1 MNTEIK
7 IRYIYRNNLSNR
19 IIILRYSLEQI
30 EKGTSNNR
38 YQSNPNE
45 YKLLAKELY
54 STFIDRNGKHIYEG
68 DIVVDYPNK
77 SSGWASAIEFIE
89 GEFHLSKEHPGDRD
103 LYELYERG
111 RLLIIGNIHENPEL
125 LE

>member
-1 MNTEIK
+1 MNTKIK
-7 IRYIYRNNLSNR
+7 IRYVYRNKLSNC
-19 IIILRYSLEQI
+19 IIIIKYTLEQI
-30 EKGTSNNR
+30 EEGISNNL

-77 SSGWASAIEFIE
+77 SSGWSSPIKFIE
-89 GEFHLSKEHPGDRD
+89 GEFCLSKEHPGDRD

-111 RLLIIGNIHENPEL
+111 RLQVIGNIHEKIDS
-125 LE
+125 